1 MKFSVLNLALWG
13 WVGGRKATSFFRNS
27 IQQTVPG
34 RVACHC
40 LDKGDLLDSL
50 FYIPSV
56 YQEFLVGLN
65 CPEGNDDDHLDA

>member
-1 MKFSVLNLALWG
+1 M
-13 WVGGRKATSFFRNS
+13 
-27 IQQTVPG
+27 QQTVPG

-40 LDKGDLLDSL
+40 LDKGALVDSL

-65 CPEGNDDDHLDA
+65 CPVGNDDDHLDAL